1 MTGFALFSARNVVN
15 RIPDGATGEDR
26 YVEPFHHGTMSLGM
40 YAPRYQDPQQ
50 PHDQDEL
57 YFVRTGKGT
66 FVHNEARYPVSEGD
80 SIFVAAGESHNF
92 VDFSDDFTAW
102 VVFWGPPGG
111 EAA

>member
-1 MTGFALFSARNVVN
+1 MTGFALFSARHVVSQ
-15 RIPDGATGEDR
+15 IPDSAGDDDR

-50 PHDQDEL
+50 PHEQDEL
-57 YFVRTGKGT
+57 YFIRTGHGA
-66 FVHNEARYPVSEGD
+66 FIHNNERHPVSEGD
-80 SIFVAAGESHNF
+80 SIFVAAGETHRF

-102 VVFWGPPGG
+102 VVFWGPQGG